1 MPSHTSL
8 RCSVWLDI
16 CTSLC
21 CPCTRPL
28 PQAALVLILSWVI
41 ASTCC
46 LSSDIRFYNVHWL
59 CQAFKAEC
67 VPTSSNQR
75 RRPCILLLRFNHPQ
89 GQAKL
94 KELARTSRSHIARD
108 ALLLLVHPEWRKS
121 RSTPQP
127 FTLFSSRCYDAYCTA
142 CVVST
147 FAICFHEPVFPSN
160 GVRGNKESYGLEGGA
175 SAFRRYP
182 LQSSEGGKEKTNSEM
197 ERKSSLG
204 RLRGG

>member
-1 MPSHTSL
+1 MYIGYAKPSK
-8 RCSVWLDI
+8 
-16 CTSLC
+16 
-21 CPCTRPL
+21 P
-28 PQAALVLILSWVI
+28 
-41 ASTCC
+41 
-46 LSSDIRFYNVHWL
+46 NV
-59 CQAFKAEC
+59 C
-67 VPTSSNQR
+67 
-75 RRPCILLLRFNHPQ
+75 LLLPIRGAVPAYYFCVSTTPQ